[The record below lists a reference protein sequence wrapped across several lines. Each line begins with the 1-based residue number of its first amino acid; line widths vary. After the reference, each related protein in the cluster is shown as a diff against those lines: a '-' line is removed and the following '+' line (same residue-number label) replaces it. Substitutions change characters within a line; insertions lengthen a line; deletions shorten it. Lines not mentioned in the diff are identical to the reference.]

1 MPDLDSRL
9 TKKSR
14 DLTLIDKLSRLSYS
28 QTLKLLGSDAPK
40 LLRAGNRWDFRIG
53 GGRVPGRGLVPPEV
67 STGDRRVNRR
77 PLSTIRLMAESY
89 DRLHWSCTACE
100 SLCEHVGAA
109 FSLILDEKMALGL
122 SAPPPERVPVESLSE
137 RGTP

>member
-1 MPDLDSRL
+1 
-9 TKKSR
+9 
-14 DLTLIDKLSRLSYS
+14 
-28 QTLKLLGSDAPK
+28 
-40 LLRAGNRWDFRIG
+40 
-53 GGRVPGRGLVPPEV
+53 
-67 STGDRRVNRR
+67 
-77 PLSTIRLMAESY
+77 MAESY

-137 RGTP
+137 RGTPQKSDRGAVGAGTRRTDDGPVG